1 MSFHA
6 TEAPAVTIRDLSF
19 AYSSSQDPL
28 LPALSFSQLPGFT
41 GIVGAN
47 SAGKATLL

>member
-1 MSFHA
+1 
-6 TEAPAVTIRDLSF
+6 
-19 AYSSSQDPL
+19 